1 MKFMIG
7 YQLTENQDFVSEII
21 QNKSHIYEVYFS
33 WGKMPNGR
41 NSVLI
46 NKSFTQMEAQ
56 ERLVDDLK
64 ILSKNGIALN
74 LLLNGNC
81 YGRLSLAKSF
91 SRRWEIQLI
100 IYKTGFLLSQLPL
113 RLLYLLVL

>member
-7 YQLTENQDFVSEII
+7 YITENQDFVSEII
-21 QNKSHIYEVYFS
+21 QNKAIFMRFISRGERCLT
-33 WGKMPNGR
+33 GR

-46 NKSFTQMEAQ
+46 NKSLLRWKQ

-81 YGRLSLAKSF
+81 YMQTQPGKEF